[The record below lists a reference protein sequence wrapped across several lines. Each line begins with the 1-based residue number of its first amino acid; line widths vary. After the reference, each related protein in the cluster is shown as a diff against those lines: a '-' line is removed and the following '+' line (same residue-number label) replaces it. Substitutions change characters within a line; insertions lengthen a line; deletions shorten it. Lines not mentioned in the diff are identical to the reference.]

1 MFRKFLS
8 PEGTSGGGSGTD
20 PDPKDPPAP
29 GNQNPPASGE
39 TAEQKLAAA
48 LKEAERWQNGY
59 KGLQTTIA
67 KKDVLIDD
75 LTKQKDAEHSTLE
88 ALQATHTALQTEHE
102 KAKNTLGELELGKN
116 TSDVGLKR
124 AKIIMKEF
132 PQLAEWQA
140 DGQLP
145 ETPADAKDEDIRNL
159 FKSFSDKLAAAAKIN
174 NKSAGGSPPPPAG
187 GDGGNTGSA
196 AEELRLANA
205 AMFAGNTKEYNEH
218 FAKYLELTKQKK

>member
-1 MFRKFLS
+1 MFRKWLS
-8 PEGTSGGGSGTD
+8 PDGTSGGGDTGN
-20 PDPKDPPAP
+20 PPKDPPTP
-29 GNQNPPASGE
+29 GNPNPPATGD

-75 LTKQKDAEHSTLE
+75 LTKEKDSEHGTLE
-88 ALQATHTALQTEHE
+88 GLQKTHTELQAEHE
-102 KAKNTLGELELGKN
+102 KTKVKLDELELGK
-116 TSDVGLKR
+116 TTAEVQLQR
-124 AKIIMKEF
+124 AKIIMKKF
-132 PQLAEWQA
+132 PHLSEWEA

-145 ETPADAKDEDIRNL
+145 ETPADAKEEDVVKI
-159 FKSFSDKLAAAAKIN
+159 FQSFSDKLAAAAKIS
-174 NKSAGGSPPPPAG
+174 NKGAGGSPPPPAG

-196 AEELRLANA
+196 AEELKLANA

-218 FAKYLELTKQKK
+218 FAKYLELSKQKK